1 VEDLSV
7 QQFLVFL
14 IVGVSFGSAY
24 ALLALS
30 INVIYASSNVLNF
43 AQGELMMIGGMLS
56 WALNVQLGVP
66 YYLMVL
72 LTVVVTAAL
81 CGASYFAIVMP
92 LLRRKASIISIVIGT
107 LGFSIVLRIVAQL
120 IFGKEGRSV
129 HAPFGTTPLTIAG
142 ASIVPQTL
150 VIIAVV
156 AAVVVV
162 LWWTYTRTTVG
173 LVLRAVAYEPS
184 GSKLVGINVST
195 VTATSFILGGA
206 LAGLSGLLIAPL
218 SYASPFVGLDY
229 AIAGFAGAVIGGLGS
244 WPGAVLGGL
253 TVGLSQIFLAG
264 YVSPDW
270 ASMGTFGLIIL
281 VLLLKPSGLFAE
293 RQASSA

>member
-1 VEDLSV
+1 V

-43 AQGELMMIGGMLS
+43 AQGELMMVGGMLS
-56 WALNVQLGVP
+56 WALNVELGVP
-66 YYLMVL
+66 YYLTVL
-72 LTVVVTAAL
+72 LTVVITAAL
-81 CGASYFAIVMP
+81 CGLSYFAIVMP
-92 LLRRKASIISIVIGT
+92 LLRRKASLIAIVIGT

-120 IFGKEGRSV
+120 VFGKEGRPV
-129 HAPFGTTPLTIAG
+129 QAPFGTTPLMIAG
-142 ASIVPQTL
+142 APIVPQMF

-156 AAVVVV
+156 AVVLGV
-162 LWWTYTRTTVG
+162 LWWTYTRTAVG
-173 LVLRAVAYEPS
+173 LVMRAVAYEPT

-195 VTATSFILGGA
+195 VMATSFILGGG
-206 LAGLSGLLIAPL
+206 LAGLAGLLIAPL
-218 SYASPFVGLDY
+218 SYASPFAGLDY

-244 WPGAVLGGL
+244 WPGAVMGGL
-253 TVGLSQIFLAG
+253 AVGLCQIFLAG
-264 YVSPDW
+264 YVSPNW

-293 RQASSA
+293 RQAAAV